1 MARNHG
7 HSHSTIIWLTHAI
20 SFAIRPLGIIPELIQ
35 PLSKLFEISI
45 FPIWRHDLSED
56 RRTELRHIKMV
67 KIFENSTEFM
77 PEWANKNIEED
88 VEAAFDKYEEQK
100 RRS

>member
-1 MARNHG
+1 
-7 HSHSTIIWLTHAI
+7 
-20 SFAIRPLGIIPELIQ
+20 
-35 PLSKLFEISI
+35 
-45 FPIWRHDLSED
+45 
-56 RRTELRHIKMV
+56 MV